1 MDGITDLEMNIM
13 SCLLLK
19 PELMEKIILEDKHF
33 VKHQRL
39 WQFMKAFYNKFKTF
53 DVQLMYSVCKDKWH
67 IVNYMVLLAEVELTT
82 SHFDLYQKQ
91 LIDLYEER
99 KKDKFII
106 ENVYRLANELY
117 VRNISVEEFK
127 EHTQRIYN
135 DAEKLNEEEK

>member
-1 MDGITDLEMNIM
+1 MNNEITDLEMNVM

-67 IVNYMVLLAEVELTT
+67 IVNYMVILIDIEVTT
-82 SHFDLYQKQ
+82 HNFNLYQKQ

-106 ENVYRLANELY
+106 ENVYKLANELY

-127 EHTQRIYN
+127 NQTQKIYD
-135 DAEKLNEEEK
+135 DAQKISEE

>member
-1 MDGITDLEMNIM
+1 MNNEITDLEMNIM

-39 WQFMKAFYNKFKTF
+39 WQFMKAFYKKFQTF

-67 IVNYMVLLAEVELTT
+67 IVNYMVMLLDIEITT
-82 SHFDLYQKQ
+82 HNFDLYQKQ

-127 EHTQRIYN
+127 KQTQKIYN
-135 DAEKLNEEEK
+135 DLEKISEE